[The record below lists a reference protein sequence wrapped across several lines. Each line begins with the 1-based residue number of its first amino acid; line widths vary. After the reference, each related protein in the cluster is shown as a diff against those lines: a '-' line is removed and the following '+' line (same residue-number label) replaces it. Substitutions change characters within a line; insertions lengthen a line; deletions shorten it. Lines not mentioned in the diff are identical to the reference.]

1 MRRFSY
7 LFLSCLIAGLVFVSC
22 DDDDN
27 EDQLV
32 IPDTYDG
39 SNFLANSTA
48 EAAVRTQLSTFVN
61 KAKEGRTTGLTVAAA
76 DLNQLFTTGSPSLQA
91 VTTSYYSGRVTS
103 WIDEL
108 AKASGN
114 VYTAGPPTGDGGTIG
129 GYLLDENGLELEQM
143 LDKGLYGAAMYNHAI
158 SLIDAGNLTP
168 ATVDQLVQI
177 FGAHPD
183 FPNTN
188 NSSSATNPDQF
199 LANYTARRDKNDGQG
214 LYTQME
220 TAFITLQAALQ
231 AGDSFTAE
239 QDQALEDLLDTWE
252 KANAATV
259 INYCH
264 QTLDKLSE
272 TNLTDDQ
279 IGSGLHSYAEAVGF
293 LHGWRTIPA
302 AYKLITDAEI
312 EDLLVKL
319 NAPFDSTPTS
329 YKLITESATQLPKVQ
344 EVIDDLQ
351 ALYGFSDQEIED
363 FKQNWVAVQGR

>member
-1 MRRFSY
+1 MRQFH
-7 LFLSCLIAGLVFVSC
+7 FLIPLCLAAGLVFVSC
-22 DDDDN
+22 DDDDSP
-27 EDQLV
+27 DPLV
-32 IPDTYDG
+32 IPDEYDG
-39 SNFLANSTA
+39 SDFAANSTA
-48 EAAVRTQLSTFVN
+48 EAAVRTQLNTFVN
-61 KAKEGRTTGLTVAAA
+61 KAKEGRTPGVVVAAA
-76 DLNQLFTTGSPSLQA
+76 DLDQLFTSGSPSLED
-91 VTTSYYSGRVTS
+91 VTTSYYAGRVTT

-114 VYTAGPPTGDGGTIG
+114 TYSAGPPSGEGGTIG

-158 SLIDAGNLTP
+158 SLIESGNLTP
-168 ATVDQLVQI
+168 ATVDRLVQI

-188 NSSSATNPDQF
+188 NGNTVANPDQF

-214 LYTQME
+214 LYTQMK
-220 TAFITLQAALQ
+220 TAFITLQAALK
-231 AGDSFTAE
+231 AGDSFAAE
-239 QDQALEDLLDTWE
+239 RDQALQDLLETWE

-293 LHGWRTIPA
+293 LHGWRTIPT

-312 EDLLVKL
+312 DQLLVKL
-319 NAPFDSTPTS
+319 NAPYDATPTS
-329 YKLITESATQLPKVQ
+329 YKLITDPATELAKVQ

-351 ALYGFSDQEIED
+351 ALYAFSDQEIED
-363 FKQNWVAVQGR
+363 FKQNWVSVQGR